1 MGVIWFVAIIAFI
14 VVEASTVQFVSI
26 WFAGG
31 ALVAFIAALLGAS
44 ELIQWIVFV
53 LASALLL
60 ILTRPLVKKLMKK
73 DKAVTGTDLLIGK
86 TAVMTKD
93 TDNLGEQGE
102 AKVDGKFWTAKSF
115 DGQPIQKDSV
125 VTIEKI
131 EGVKLIVRK

>member
-1 MGVIWFVAIIAFI
+1 MGAIWFVAIIVFAVI
-14 VVEASTVQFVSI
+14 EASTVQFVSI

-31 ALVAFIAALLGAS
+31 SLCAFIASLLGAS

-60 ILTRPLVKKLMKK
+60 IFTRPLVKKLMKK

-86 TAVMTKD
+86 TAVMTKE
-93 TDNLGEQGE
+93 TDNLGDQGE
-102 AKVDGKFWTAKSF
+102 AKADGKYWTVKSF
-115 DGQPIQKDSV
+115 DGQPIQKDVV